1 MRGIIKV
8 IVRSQKEVE
17 VEPGIFSYTYTMYKD
32 VPANCPSDL
41 SYSHSDAS
49 SINPERTLNNDFT
62 FVFANDE
69 TDRINRI
76 EYIEYKGTVYKVSRI
91 IPYMPRVRVS
101 VGDRESRTIGEILGD
116 SYGR

>member
-17 VEPGIFSYTYTMYKD
+17 VEPGIFSYTYVMYKD

-49 SINPERTLNNDFT
+49 SINPERTLNNDST

-69 TDRINRI
+69 TDRI
-76 EYIEYKGTVYKVSRI
+76 EYIEYKSTIYKVSRI

-101 VGDRESRTIGEILGD
+101 VGDRESRTIEEMLGD